1 MIALF
6 IGRSSSRTTHTQLL
20 KCEARAITFPR
31 VTRVTS
37 RDLTSNMTAL
47 TSKQR
52 AHLRKLAHR
61 MKPVVLVGGDG
72 VSEALVVAV
81 GDAFNTRELLK
92 IKLQEAAPLGI
103 REAADLI
110 TRGIPNS
117 HAVQTI
123 GKTAVLYRPDPEDPD
138 IRLPAASV

>member
-1 MIALF
+1 
-6 IGRSSSRTTHTQLL
+6 
-20 KCEARAITFPR
+20 
-31 VTRVTS
+31 
-37 RDLTSNMTAL
+37 MTAL

-61 MKPVVLVGGDG
+61 LKPVVLVGGDG
-72 VSEALVVAV
+72 ISEALLAAV

-92 IKLQEAAPLGI
+92 VKLQEAAPLGI

-110 TRGIPNS
+110 TRGVTNS

-123 GKTAVLYRPDPEDPD
+123 GKTVVLYRPHPENPD
-138 IRLPAASV
+138 I